1 MANNLWN
8 ETFGIGIEEF
18 QISNIED
25 HAVPIFN
32 VRFMSY
38 FEVF

>member
-32 VRFMSY
+32 V
-38 FEVF
+38 